1 MLIIKRLCGA
11 RVVTESAY
19 GILRGR
25 WQILY
30 KKIKCRL
37 FDLHY
42 VTMACIALH
51 NLCIELADPCQP
63 RLEIRS
69 ARISTNSET
78 VTKRRRYKGIS
89 FKSDENIQLVIDGS
103 LMKVKNIH

>member
-11 RVVTESAY
+11 SVVTESAY
-19 GILRGR
+19 GILKGR

-30 KKIKCRL
+30 KKIECRL

-69 ARISTNSET
+69 ARISTNSGT
-78 VTKRRRYKGIS
+78 VT
-89 FKSDENIQLVIDGS
+89 
-103 LMKVKNIH
+103 